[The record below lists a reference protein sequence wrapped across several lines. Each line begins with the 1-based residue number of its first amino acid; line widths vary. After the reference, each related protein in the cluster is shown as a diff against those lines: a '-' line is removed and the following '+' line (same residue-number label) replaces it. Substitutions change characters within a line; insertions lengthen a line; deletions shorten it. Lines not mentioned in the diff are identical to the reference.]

1 MSNSVAK
8 PHECTICTRSFISQI
23 GLQNHLWSHLPR
35 ERRFDGKPILRSQH
49 VYSTNGVLHTNG
61 DNNSSSNF
69 VCPICSK
76 KISTK
81 GNLKVHLETHRP
93 KGKYGCDI
101 CGRMYVCILISNRF
115 SNFIFEYFQVSNNK
129 IEFLAVSKHNRIYSD
144 TRSITAAYSF
154 RATFAGECTRRIRRY
169 APTASRIQT

>member
-1 MSNSVAK
+1 MFRLLRNTEAEAEEEEKRDNSETKLHEGNGKTVSNTVK
-8 PHECTICTRSFISQI
+8 PHECTICARSFISQI

-35 ERRFDGKPILRSQH
+35 DRRFDGKPILRSQH

-61 DNNSSSNF
+61 DSNTSSNF
-69 VCPICSK
+69 ICPICSK

-101 CGRMYVCILISNRF
+101 CGRMCVCIAIAITNIC
-115 SNFIFEYFQVSNNK
+115 NFDLK
-129 IEFLAVSKHNRIYSD
+129 K
-144 TRSITAAYSF
+144 
-154 RATFAGECTRRIRRY
+154 
-169 APTASRIQT
+169 